1 MNQPTTTLSAP
12 RQAGA
17 PDAPDLL
24 AVLRRHTWYILGGT
38 ALCTLLCFGV
48 WLWMLHYHPRWS
60 ASVSYQV
67 LPPHGSLQAKSD
79 QVESLSDSQEEVAQF
94 IQRQL
99 KYVMKDDVLQ
109 KAMDQDAFRTDPS
122 SGQPSRWMVQH
133 PTDRKRYLR
142 KDLVVEP
149 FVNAGVFQL
158 TMTCGDP
165 FEAARLVNVIA
176 HTYWDSLRSDNSMH
190 QSESLQELNKIV
202 GQQREAVKTKEDEV
216 SEFRKLYDIS
226 GIVNLHTVELALLQ
240 SMNQRLMDD
249 EAETAAYKS
258 EMDNTM
264 SHLKSNDLEVSS
276 DMQQWIEAQPQM
288 INLEQ
293 TKLAL
298 EQDRQVS
305 LILKGSDAVEVRAI
319 EERIRVVTQQTA
331 DTRRKLE
338 DEARQRMA
346 ERAQSQYNQML
357 AESTFLRQQRDAKE
371 TKVRDL
377 DHWLVQDQQKQDELK
392 NQTDVL
398 NDLEQKLRFAT
409 LQSNTDDHRIRRF
422 GGDAIPPEE
431 ISGPLWYMPS
441 MNPFS
446 PGILAGMLIGFAA
459 SFGLAY
465 LFESTNTRVRTPA
478 DITRNIQLPLLG
490 FVPDRADDSTLSG
503 PLATSVR
510 TAPTS
515 MIAESFRQIRSQ
527 LIAQANGSPFR
538 SLLVASVAPGGGAT
552 TVASNLANAIA
563 LNKKRVLLVD
573 ANFYRPGLQLEY
585 SNVPSIG
592 LTDVIADPS
601 RIDSAVVAH
610 PDLPNLHL
618 LGAGARQSAA
628 AGELLENK
636 SFQELIETLE
646 SRYDLVIF
654 DGAPLN
660 LVSDSISLAARV
672 DGVIA
677 VVRAGE
683 VSRGTVVRIREQ
695 LRQVRAHLLGVVLN
709 AAQTH
714 SSGYFKE
721 NYRTFYEY
729 AGSKPTPV
737 APVS

>member
-1 MNQPTTTLSAP
+1 MNQPTTTFSAP
-12 RQAGA
+12 RQSGV

-24 AVLRRHTWYILGGT
+24 AVLRRYKWYIATGT
-38 ALCTLLCFGV
+38 ILATILATG
-48 WLWMLHYHPRWS
+48 LWVYMRRYHPRWS
-60 ASVSYQV
+60 ASVAFQV
-67 LPPHGSLQAKSD
+67 LPPRGSLQAQSNQLQTLTD
-79 QVESLSDSQEEVAQF
+79 TQEEVSQF

-99 KYVMKDDVLQ
+99 RYAMKDDVLQ
-109 KAMDQDAFRTDPS
+109 KAMDQDAFRTDPAT
-122 SGQPSRWMVQH
+122 GQPSRWMVEH

-149 FVNAGVFQL
+149 YVNAGVFQF
-158 TMTCGDP
+158 TMSCSDP
-165 FEAARLVNVIA
+165 VEAARLVNVIA
-176 HTYWDSLRSDNSMH
+176 RTYEDSLRNDNNIS
-190 QSESLQELNKIV
+190 QSEELQQLNKV
-202 GQQREAVKTKEDEV
+202 VQQQRDTVKTAQDAL
-216 SEFRKLYDIS
+216 SEFRKTYDIS
-226 GIVNLHTVELALLQ
+226 GIINLHTVELALLQ
-240 SMNQRLMDD
+240 TMNQKLTEDQ
-249 EAETAAYKS
+249 ALVAALKS
-258 EMDNTM
+258 SLDNIQT
-264 SHLKSNDLEVSS
+264 HLKAGDLEVSS
-276 DMQQWIEAQPQM
+276 DMQQWIEQQPQM

-305 LILKGSDAVEVRAI
+305 LKLDGSQSKQVLAI
-319 EERIRVVTQQTA
+319 DERIKVVTQQIA
-331 DTRRKLE
+331 DTRRMLE
-338 DEARQRMA
+338 SEARQRML
-346 ERAQSQYNQML
+346 ERAQSEYNNLL
-357 AESTFLRQQRDAKE
+357 AETTYLQQQHDEKE
-371 TKVRDL
+371 KKVRDL
-377 DHWLVQDQQKQDELK
+377 DHFLVQDSQKAEELK

-398 NDLEQKLRFAT
+398 NDLEQKLRFST
-409 LQSNTDDHRIRRF
+409 LQANTDDSRIRRF

-441 MNPFS
+441 IRPIS
-446 PGILAGMLIGFAA
+446 PGIPAGMLIGFVL
-459 SFGLAY
+459 SFGIAY
-465 LFESTNTRVRTPA
+465 LFETTNTRVRTPA

-490 FVPDRADDSTLSG
+490 FVPDRVDDSTLTGSLG
-503 PLATSVR
+503 TSVR

-538 SLLVASVAPGGGAT
+538 CLLVASIAPGGGAT

-573 ANFYRPGLQLEY
+573 ANFYRPGIQMEY
-585 SNVPSIG
+585 RNVPNIG
-592 LTDVIADPS
+592 LGDVITDPS

-610 PDLPNLHL
+610 PDMPNLHL
-618 LGAGARQSAA
+618 LGAGARQHAA
-628 AGELLENK
+628 AGELLESK

-660 LVSDSISLAARV
+660 LVSDSVSLAARV

-729 AGSKPTPV
+729 AGKPATPV